1 MESMESNKSFTVIL
15 RRYGVLIALVMAI
28 IIFSFL
34 EPSFFS
40 AKNFLSII
48 RQSSITGILAIGL
61 TTVVLSGEFD
71 MSFGAVASF
80 AGCLSIVLMGEFGW
94 EAIPAWIVAVV
105 AAVAIGAING
115 GIIVYVGVPSMI
127 ETIGMMS
134 LLTGVTM
141 GLTNGSIYYSLN
153 PPDLLPI
160 LGRASSLG
168 VIPNPVIIF
177 AIVIFVFIILLEHTK
192 IGRYFHAVGGNP
204 EASRHVGIRIK
215 RVKFV
220 ALVISALMAGI
231 GGIMLGSLLGAGSP
245 SMGAG
250 FLIPAISS
258 MFVGAVFLTDGTPN
272 VIGTVI
278 GAILLSVLAN
288 GFIMVNVSFYLKEV
302 IMGLV
307 LIGAVSMIAVFKKG
321 EIPGVKLF

>member
-1 MESMESNKSFTVIL
+1 MESKINIKVIL
-15 RRYGVLIALVMAI
+15 RRYGVLIALVLAL

-34 EPSFFS
+34 EPTFFS
-40 AKNFLSII
+40 LKNFLSII

-61 TTVVLSGEFD
+61 TTVVISGEFD

-80 AGCLSIVLMGEFGW
+80 AGCLSIVLMGELGW
-94 EAIPAWIVAVV
+94 GAVPAWIIAIL
-105 AAVAIGAING
+105 ASLAIGAING
-115 GIIVYVGVPSMI
+115 GIIVYLGVPSII

-134 LLTGVTM
+134 LLAGVTM

-153 PPDLLPI
+153 PPDLLSI

-177 AIVIFVFIILLEHTK
+177 AIIIFVFIIILEHTK

-204 EASRHVGIRIK
+204 EASRHVGIKIK
-215 RVKFV
+215 RVKFT
-220 ALVISALMAGI
+220 ALIISALMAGL
-231 GGIMLGSLLGAGSP
+231 GGIMLSSLLGAGSP
-245 SMGAG
+245 SMGEG
-250 FLIPAISS
+250 YLIPAISA

-288 GFIMVNVSFYLKEV
+288 GFVMANVSFYLKEV

-307 LIGAVSMIAVFKKG
+307 LIGAVSMIAAFKKG